1 MSIAQSEQAATIPF
15 RHSKGTVKVCLIRR
29 RGTETWSLPKG
40 CVEPGDTLPKTAI
53 KESWEEA
60 GLLGRLCG
68 EPIGTYRYEK
78 AGSVLSVVVYLMEVI
93 AHEDDWDEAEIRERK
108 WFTLHEATDLLAQH
122 PVQKLLPRAG
132 ALLGAAHD
140 SWTARDTGRAPGAM
154 RRSSTNP

>member
-1 MSIAQSEQAATIPF
+1 MPSTQSEQAATIPF

-40 CVEPGDTLPKTAI
+40 SVDPGDTLQKTAL

-68 EPIGTYRYEK
+68 DPIGTYRYEK
-78 AGSVLSVVVYLMEVI
+78 WGSTLNVAVYLMEVI

-108 WFTLHEATDLLAQH
+108 WFTLHEATELLSQH
-122 PVQKLLPRAG
+122 PVQDLLPRAG
-132 ALLGAAHD
+132 ALLGASPD
-140 SWTARDTGRAPGAM
+140 SWRT
-154 RRSSTNP
+154 

>member
-1 MSIAQSEQAATIPF
+1 MPSSAESEQAATIPF
-15 RHSKGTVKVCLIRR
+15 RHSHGTVKVCLIRR
-29 RGTETWSLPKG
+29 RGSEAWSLPKG
-40 CVEPGDTLPKTAI
+40 TVDPGETIQKTAL

-78 AGSVLSVVVYLMEVI
+78 YGSTLRVAVYLMEVI

-108 WFTLHEATDLLAQH
+108 WFTLHEATTLLSEH

-132 ALLGAAHD
+132 ALLGGPPD
-140 SWTARDTGRAPGAM
+140 SW
-154 RRSSTNP
+154 RRP

>member
-29 RGTETWSLPKG
+29 RGTEPWSLPKG
-40 CVEPGDTLPKTAI
+40 CVEAGDTLPKTAI

-78 AGSVLSVVVYLMEVI
+78 SGAVLSVVVYLMEVI

-108 WFTLHEATDLLAQH
+108 WFTLHEATELLSQH

-140 SWTARDTGRAPGAM
+140 SWTTRGDGSGPVK
-154 RRSSTNP
+154 RSSTNP